1 MSVMGA
7 IMYLRC
13 LCTLAILLFESMNV
27 LIIAGLLA
35 ELANVKQNAKYR
47 FDWKRGTLENIKMYC
62 YICKKMGYKWL

>member
-1 MSVMGA
+1 
-7 IMYLRC
+7 
-13 LCTLAILLFESMNV
+13 MNV